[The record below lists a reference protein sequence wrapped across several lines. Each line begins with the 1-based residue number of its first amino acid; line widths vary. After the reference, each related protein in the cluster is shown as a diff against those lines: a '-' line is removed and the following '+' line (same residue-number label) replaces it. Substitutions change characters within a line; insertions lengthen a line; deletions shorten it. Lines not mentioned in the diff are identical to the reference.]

1 VAPERYL
8 DAHDDAEADAL
19 RAQVGPKAPYQGNTN
34 DVIALVAAVVGVV
47 AFSVNF
53 GGMYVL
59 PLFGLVL
66 GIVAVLQARQSLNRK
81 RTPQSKAYA
90 DVGLGRDREL
100 ACGHRHLGRVHPR
113 MSGPDLPAALHRV
126 AHPKRP
132 VSEGAST

>member
-1 VAPERYL
+1 MAPERYL

-81 RTPQSKAYA
+81 RTQTLGWVAIGSSL
-90 DVGLGRDREL
+90 VGIVIWGVFILG
-100 ACGHRHLGRVHPR
+100 CLGLTFLPLFIESLTRN
-113 MSGPDLPAALHRV
+113 GP
-126 AHPKRP
+126 
-132 VSEGAST
+132 